1 MIALGSMYRCLDPG
15 VTGTVWLTNNRDIEY
30 DDIGILTE
38 DDIVVIITIATCYAD
53 SRHTPMAFIVASSG
67 LIGWVNFNPNKWLQ
81 L

>member
-1 MIALGSMYRCLDPG
+1 MIP
-15 VTGTVWLTNNRDIEY
+15 
-30 DDIGILTE
+30 GILTE